1 MRRTH
6 GKEDLFSL
14 RECASRPASRR
25 KVLNC
30 AAAAVT
36 EALESRILL
45 TVEYAGQFYK
55 YSTPTDV
62 HAPVV
67 QDLNNDGHPDLILA
81 TGANDNVSIHLGS
94 GGPNFALKSN
104 IPTPGSANGVA
115 VADFNGDGKPDVA
128 IAVGGTNTNVVE
140 VAFGN
145 GDGTFQPAT
154 SYAVG
159 ANPVWITTADVTGD
173 GKLDLITANSTGNSV
188 SVLGGLGDG
197 TFALSATI
205 PLAYSPYS
213 LNTAD
218 LNSDGV
224 QDIVVTSLSSP
235 SVDLLLSNGSGGFNL
250 SSVNTGSGGHFNSA
264 LTDLNH
270 DNKIDLVTSSDK
282 VNVRLGNGDG
292 TFGSETDTS
301 YSDPVSVEPGN
312 FDADGNTDINV
323 ENVGILPGKGDG
335 TFGAASGQLV
345 IGYYPF
351 TSQGGFG
358 RSVAVADLNGDGL
371 SDTIEPHDS
380 GSLEII
386 ISEPLVPQ
394 PDRTPNVTS
403 YKSVGATVAKF
414 LDSLM
419 RPASSFT
426 ATIAWGDGFTTS
438 GTIAPDPSN
447 IPGQWMVTG
456 THNYLNNGT
465 YNITVTIN
473 DDRNNSITQANQAF
487 VQDAPPPPVM
497 VDEFSAGPGGWP
509 GVMVPGP
516 SGKIWFSH
524 LRSYQD
530 NDTDSLGLLGTDGS
544 VALYPIATTAAESIP
559 LASDSAGNAWFV
571 EPGLQLGR
579 MDASGNT
586 SSFSLPGPAF
596 TLARGPD
603 GNVWFLVSS
612 ADGTKSLDLA
622 SVTSGGIF
630 SVTPLDTT
638 IGGAAA
644 MTLGPDGN
652 FWVALPGSASANP
665 ISSIARIT
673 PTGHVTQFPLDS
685 SYEPTVDP
693 FGITAGP
700 DGNVW
705 FTEPSGNL
713 IGRITPSGRVTTFA
727 IPTIGDPISII
738 TGSDGALWFTEMDG
752 NRIGRITT
760 YGMVQDVTAPT
771 HVSAMPGNSSSS
783 TSLPYGIAAGADG
796 NIWFTEMGAD
806 NIGRVNLSRLVM
818 ITPSTPNI
826 TPSTKTA
833 SGTFATFVDPQGGY
847 SAGNYTATIAWGD
860 NTTSAGTV
868 VASGNGF
875 AVTGSHAY
883 SGENRY
889 HVVVTVQRPGDT
901 TVDTSTTAM
910 IDYPLTL
917 TGTNNVRT
925 TEGVSSG
932 TTTLATF
939 TDPDSSGTA
948 SQYYIVVDWGDGTTS
963 TVQAVAGSAA
973 GTFNVNGSHTYAEHG
988 KYTITTTIQDYGADL
1003 VATSTAFVV
1012 DTTQFLPAVQYSA
1025 PITLGGIVNGD
1036 FNGDGTIDLISIYQN
1051 TVVAYPNDGSG
1062 TFGRPVTTTLTGPRN
1077 IYGLATA
1084 DFNHDGKSDL
1094 AISYQDSNNG
1104 DYCLDILLS
1113 DGKGGFQP
1121 FAHYIASGIGQILVT
1136 DLNKDNIPDL
1146 VVSDTQLSVLTEL
1159 LGHGDGTFSAL
1170 SLPVGTSGHAGI
1182 GAEDFN
1188 GDGNRDLVVTDLD
1201 TSQISVLFGNGDGTF
1216 AAPVDYSF
1224 GSGLKP
1230 FDLVTGD
1237 FNGDRKPD
1245 VAVADGYNN
1254 TLGVFLN
1261 NGSGAFGPVITDQL
1275 NPSIPNG
1282 VQRPE
1287 PNLRTA
1293 DINGDGTLDL
1303 VFADWSNSVVDVRPG
1318 LGDGTFLPDLQFPDL
1333 NATQV
1338 TLADLN
1344 GDGRI
1349 DIAGTQYNGNGSIG
1363 VLINTPLNLN
1373 PANVSVVEG
1382 QASPVTLATL
1392 TDVDDIGTPV
1402 TAGSF
1407 TATIDWGDG
1416 TSSAGTIAANS
1427 SGGFNISGVRTFHGV
1442 GVLSVK
1448 ITVLGPSG
1456 TKAVLSENVTVT
1468 DAPLALTMNTV
1479 NPVTGVQFTA
1489 TIANLTD
1496 ADPTATSANYSA
1508 TVNWGDGSTSSG
1520 TIAARSG
1527 GGWQVYGTHTY
1538 ASSGSWLIS
1547 LTVTDNGGAS
1557 ASGSKSATVSN
1568 PTGAFGQISGT
1579 AYNDTNF
1586 DNSREV
1592 GESGIYLSTVFV
1604 DANGDGTLDNGEIS
1618 AITAADGTYTLSNVP
1633 AGTWSIRQLPPPGYV
1648 QTAPA
1653 GAAARTITL
1662 TSGQVIAGIDFGD
1675 APRGPLALAGST
1687 GDDTFNLKL
1696 NPDGTDLDIWQT
1708 LSGSPTTYR
1717 KVPLATISSINV
1729 DGGSGGADLLT
1740 VDNSLGLVASPGMSF
1755 SFSGGGAGTTLS
1767 VIGTLASDTV
1777 AINTASGQVVFDNT
1791 SISAA
1796 NVSAIIYG
1804 DGGGNDDITIAG
1816 SVPIT
1821 VNTGASNDTIK
1832 LNGSAA
1838 VSINTAGSGGGTET
1852 LAIGSGANPILAVNA
1867 SSGIVNLAA
1876 NTGAGIRR
1884 VNFSRLNIASGA
1896 KIVIAQSSATLG
1908 DYTNHANRTLAVV
1921 DPGGLNISS
1930 AGTLDIGDNSMLLK
1944 YTPANKTAT
1953 DSMVNSLLSSGYA
1966 GGAWSGTGINSSEA
1980 NYDAYFGSASR
1991 AVGWADQFD
2000 VGVNSFE
2007 GDSADVADG
2016 NEIMIKFTY
2025 YGDTDLDGKVAASD
2039 SSNFSTGMHLP
2050 SGSSAYWE
2058 FGDMD
2063 YSGGKPAASDS
2074 QLFSTGLAAYKTFG
2088 LL

>member
-1 MRRTH
+1 MKRIH
-6 GKEDLFSL
+6 GNEDFFSL
-14 RECASRPASRR
+14 RQRASHPTPRR
-25 KVLNC
+25 KLLNR

-45 TVEYAGQFYK
+45 SAEYAGQFYK

-67 QDLNNDGHPDLILA
+67 QDLNNDGHPDLIVA
-81 TGANDNVSIHLGS
+81 TGANDNVSVHLGS
-94 GGPNFALKSN
+94 GGANFALKSN
-104 IPTPGSANGVA
+104 YPTPGSANGIT
-115 VADFNGDGKPDVA
+115 VADFNGDGKPDLA
-128 IAVGGTNTNVVE
+128 IAVGGANVAE

-159 ANPVWITTADVTGD
+159 ANPVWISTADVTGD

-188 SVLGGLGDG
+188 TVLRGLGDG

-218 LNSDGV
+218 LNTDGV
-224 QDIVVTSLSSP
+224 QDIVVTSVSSP
-235 SVDLLLSNGSGGFNL
+235 IIDLLLSNGSGGFNL
-250 SSVNTGSGGHFNSA
+250 SSVSAGSGGHFNCA

-282 VNVRLGNGDG
+282 VNVRLGNGNG
-292 TFGSETDTS
+292 TFGPETDMV

-335 TFGAASGQLV
+335 TFGQASGELV

-351 TSQGGFG
+351 TSPGGFG
-358 RSVAVADLNGDGL
+358 RDVAIADLNGDGL

-380 GSLEII
+380 GSLEIVI
-386 ISEPLVPQ
+386 DEPLVPQ

-414 LDSLM
+414 LDSLD

-426 ATIAWGDGFTTS
+426 ATIVWGDGFTTS
-438 GTIAPDPSN
+438 GTIVPDPSN
-447 IPGQWMVTG
+447 VPGQLMVTG
-456 THNYLNNGT
+456 THNYPNNGT

-497 VDEFSAGPGGWP
+497 VDEFSAGLGGWP

-524 LRSYQD
+524 LRSTQD

-612 ADGTKSLDLA
+612 TDGTKSLDLA
-622 SVTSGGIF
+622 SVTSGGTF
-630 SVTPLDTT
+630 SVAPLDST
-638 IGGAAA
+638 IGGAGA

-652 FWVALPGSASANP
+652 FWVTLPSPGGASP

-685 SYEPTVDP
+685 DYNPSVDP
-693 FGITAGP
+693 FAITAGP

-705 FTEPSGNL
+705 FTEP
-713 IGRITPSGRVTTFA
+713 T
-727 IPTIGDPISII
+727 
-738 TGSDGALWFTEMDG
+738 G
-752 NRIGRITT
+752 NRIGRVTPSGVATTFAVPTNGSPLSIIAGTDGAVWFTDRYGNGVGRITT
-760 YGMVQDVTAPT
+760 AGAVQEVKAPT
-771 HVSAMPGNSSSS
+771 HVSAMPGNSSSG

-806 NIGRVNLSRLVM
+806 IIGRVNLSRLVM
-818 ITPSTPNI
+818 IAPGTPSI

-847 SAGNYTATIAWGD
+847 TAGNYTATINWGD
-860 NTTSAGTV
+860 NTSSPGAV

-889 HVVVTVQRPGDT
+889 PVVVTVQRPGDT
-901 TVDTSTTAM
+901 AVDTVTTAM

-917 TGTNNVRT
+917 SATNNIRT
-925 TEGVSSG
+925 TEGASGG

-939 TDPDSSGTA
+939 TDPDFSATA
-948 SQYYIVVDWGDGTTS
+948 SQYYVVIDWGDGTTS
-963 TVQAVAGSAA
+963 TVKAVAGSAA

-988 KYTITTTIQDYGADL
+988 KYTINTTIQDYGADL

-1012 DTTQFLPAVQYSA
+1012 DTTQFLPAVQYTS
-1025 PITLGGIVNGD
+1025 PITLGGIVSGD
-1036 FNGDGTIDLISIYQN
+1036 FNGDGAIDLLSVYQN
-1051 TVVAYPNDGSG
+1051 TVVAYPNNG
-1062 TFGRPVTTTLTGPRN
+1062 FGVFGQPVTTTLKGPIN

-1094 AISYQDSNNG
+1094 ALSYQDPNTG
-1104 DYCLDILLS
+1104 DYRLDILLS
-1113 DGKGGFQP
+1113 DAKGGFQP
-1121 FAHYIASGIGQILVT
+1121 FAHYIASAIGQILVT

-1146 VVSDTQLSVLTEL
+1146 VVSDTQLSVLTVL
-1159 LGHGDGTFSAL
+1159 LGHGDGTFSAM
-1170 SLPVGTSGHAGI
+1170 SMPVGTSGHAGL

-1224 GSGLKP
+1224 GTGLKR

-1237 FNGDRKPD
+1237 FNGDQKPD

-1261 NGSGAFGPVITDQL
+1261 NGSGVFRPVITDQL
-1275 NPSIPNG
+1275 NPSIPVG

-1293 DINGDGTLDL
+1293 DVNGDGTLDL

-1318 LGDGTFLPDLQFPDL
+1318 VGDGTFLPDLQFSDL
-1333 NATQV
+1333 NAAQV

-1349 DIAGTQYNGNGSIG
+1349 DIAGTQYLGNGSVG
-1363 VLINTPLNLN
+1363 VLINTPLNLK
-1373 PANVSVVEG
+1373 PANVSVAEG
-1382 QASPVTLATL
+1382 QSSRVTLATL
-1392 TDVDDIGTPV
+1392 ADVDDIGTPV

-1416 TSSAGTIAANS
+1416 TSGAGTVAANS
-1427 SGGFNISGVRTFHGV
+1427 SGGFDISGVHPFHGV
-1442 GVLSVK
+1442 GVHSLK
-1448 ITVLGPSG
+1448 ITVLGPGG
-1456 TKAVLSENVTVT
+1456 TKAVLTENVTVT
-1468 DAPLALTMNTV
+1468 DAPLAITMNTV
-1479 NPVTGVQFTA
+1479 NPVAGVQFTA
-1489 TIANLTD
+1489 AIANFTD
-1496 ADPTATSANYSA
+1496 ADPTAISANYSA
-1508 TVNWGDGSTSSG
+1508 VVNWADGSTSSA

-1527 GGWQVYGTHTY
+1527 GGWQIYGTHTY

-1547 LTVTDNGGAS
+1547 VTVTDNGGAS
-1557 ASGSKSATVSN
+1557 ASGSKSATVSKPN
-1568 PTGAFGQISGT
+1568 VAFGQISGT
-1579 AYNDTNF
+1579 VYNDANL
-1586 DNSREV
+1586 DGNREV
-1592 GESGIYLSTVFV
+1592 GESGVYLSTVFV
-1604 DANGDGTLDNGEIS
+1604 DTNGDGTLNSGEIS
-1618 AITAADGTYTLSNVP
+1618 AVTAPDGTYTLSNVP

-1653 GAAARTITL
+1653 GAAARSITL
-1662 TSGQVIAGIDFGD
+1662 TAGQVVPGIDFGD
-1675 APRGPLALAGST
+1675 AQRSALILSGSS

-1708 LSGSPTTYR
+1708 LSGAPATYR
-1717 KVPLATISSINV
+1717 KVPLAAIWSIAV
-1729 DGGSGGADLLT
+1729 DGGSGGVDLLT
-1740 VDNSLGLVASPGMSF
+1740 VDNSLGLVTSPGMSF
-1755 SFSGGGAGTTLS
+1755 SFTGGGAGTTLS
-1767 VIGTLASDTV
+1767 VIGTPAANTV
-1777 AINTASGQVVFDNT
+1777 SINATSGQVVCDNT

-1796 NVSAIIYG
+1796 NVNAIIYG
-1804 DGGGNDDITIAG
+1804 DGGGNDAITIAG
-1816 SVPIT
+1816 TVPVT
-1821 VNTGASNDTIK
+1821 VNTGTSNDAIG
-1832 LNGSAA
+1832 LDGSAA
-1838 VSINTAGSGGGTET
+1838 VSIDTTGSGGGIQT
-1852 LAIGSGANPILAVNA
+1852 LTIGSGANPILTVNA
-1867 SSGIVNLAA
+1867 SSGIVNLAV
-1876 NTGAGIRR
+1876 NSGAGIRQ

-1896 KIVIAQSSATLG
+1896 KMAIAQSSATLG
-1908 DYTNHANRTLAVV
+1908 DYSNHANRTVAVI
-1921 DPGGLNISS
+1921 DAGGLNI
-1930 AGTLDIGDNSMLLK
+1930 ATGGILDLGDNDLILHYASANETAARNLVSGLL
-1944 YTPANKTAT
+1944 ASGFDGGGFDTA
-1953 DSMVNSLLSSGYA
+1953 
-1966 GGAWSGTGINSSEA
+1966 GINSSA
-1980 NYDAYFGSASR
+1980 ASYDAYFGSGTR
-1991 AVGWADQFD
+1991 ALGWMDNNDIGATSFD
-2000 VGVNSFE
+2000 GVNTS
-2007 GDSADVADG
+2007 DL
-2016 NEIMIKFTY
+2016 NEVMVKFTY
-2025 YGDTDLDGKVAASD
+2025 YGDSDLNGVVDATD
-2039 SSNFSTGMHLP
+2039 
-2050 SGSSAYWE
+2050 
-2058 FGDMD
+2058 
-2063 YSGGKPAASDS
+2063 
-2074 QLFSTGLAAYKTFG
+2074 FG
-2088 LL
+2088 LYAAGKSNAGTGWAFGNYDYNATTTDATDFGLFAAGLQGYRQFGAL